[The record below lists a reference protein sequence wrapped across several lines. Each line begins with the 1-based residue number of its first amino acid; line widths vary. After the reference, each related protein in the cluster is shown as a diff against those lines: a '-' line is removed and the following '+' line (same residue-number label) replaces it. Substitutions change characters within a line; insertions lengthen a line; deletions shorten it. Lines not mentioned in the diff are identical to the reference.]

1 MCGNV
6 NEKSSDDIGASK
18 LEGSTT
24 LGWFVITCVGYTAL
38 AVAGLGRVGV
48 HIVIICVNTLNVAS
62 RTCLLPSLLAAVDLM

>member
-6 NEKSSDDIGASK
+6 NEKSSDDFGSSK
-18 LEGSTT
+18 LEASTT

-48 HIVIICVNTLNVAS
+48 HVVIICVNALNIAS
-62 RTCLLPSLLAAVDLM
+62 QT